1 MSKIICNSV
10 DYVFSEGI
18 SVITPESVI
27 LKPGYSWK
35 NLLVKEKPT
44 YSSGINQTDSGPI
57 REESVTAVTNFDAD
71 PFLKKHIAH
80 GVVLRM
86 KTNDGTFYVGSDR
99 YPCMTEVSDDRITET
114 FTFESTS
121 TI

>member
-18 SVITPESVI
+18 LVITPESVI

-35 NLLVKEKPT
+35 NLPVKEKPS
-44 YSSGINQTDSGPI
+44 YSSDINQNDAGPI
-57 REESVTAVTNFDAD
+57 RNESVTAVTRFNEDS
-71 PFLKKHIAH
+71 FLKKQIAH

-86 KTNDGTFYVGSDR
+86 KTDDSTFYVGSDR
-99 YPCMTEVSDDRITET
+99 YPCMIEVSDDRITDT
-114 FTFESTS
+114 FTFEATS
-121 TI
+121 IV